1 MPEIKDWVSAL
12 RLKTLPASISPV
24 LIASAYAYKLGQ
36 FDWIAAIVILFCAS
50 MIQIITNF
58 INEIYDFKTG
68 ADNENRL
75 GSTRGVASGRIS
87 VSAMWT
93 ASIISIAITFLAGL
107 YLVSI
112 SDYYILLVGIV
123 SLFFSWAYTGGPYP
137 LAYKG
142 LGDVFV
148 LFFFG
153 VVAVCGTFYIYTG
166 YVDSFIF
173 IASFVPGILSSNIL
187 AANNI
192 RDIDTDQQVNK
203 ITLAVRLGEKKS
215 VALFTVF
222 MFLVYAI
229 EFYLFLMTGNS
240 FLLITFVTVPVSLI
254 IFKKIVTA
262 VGREYNA
269 VLALSGLFMM
279 SNSILFA
286 AGILLGN

>member
-1 MPEIKDWVSAL
+1 MPEIKDWVAAL

-36 FDWIAAIVILFCAS
+36 FDWVAAIVILFCAS

-58 INEIYDFKTG
+58 INEIYDFESG

-75 GSTRGVASGRIS
+75 GSTRGVSSGHIS
-87 VSAMWT
+87 VRAMWT
-93 ASIISIAITFLAGL
+93 ASIISIIITFLAGL

-142 LGDVFV
+142 LGDIFV

-173 IASFVPGILSSNIL
+173 IASFVPGILSTNIL

-192 RDIDTDQQVNK
+192 RDIDTDEQVKK
-203 ITLAVRLGEKKS
+203 ITLAVRLGEKS
-215 VALFTVF
+215 SIALFTVF

-229 EFYLFLMTGNS
+229 EFYLFLITGNS
-240 FLLITFVTVPVSLI
+240 FLLITFITLPISLI

-269 VLALSGLFMM
+269 VLALSALFMM
-279 SNSILFA
+279 SNSFLFA
-286 AGILLGN
+286 IGILLGN